1 LSLRYSYI
9 NLDNAD
15 LTDGIMSNITAGI
28 NWYLNPATKVVFNY
42 IYTDIKNWESQYFSD
57 EVSGSILA

>member
-1 LSLRYSYI
+1 
-9 NLDNAD
+9 
-15 LTDGIMSNITAGI
+15 MSNITAGI

-42 IYTDIKNWESQYFSD
+42 IYTDIKNLGESQYFSD